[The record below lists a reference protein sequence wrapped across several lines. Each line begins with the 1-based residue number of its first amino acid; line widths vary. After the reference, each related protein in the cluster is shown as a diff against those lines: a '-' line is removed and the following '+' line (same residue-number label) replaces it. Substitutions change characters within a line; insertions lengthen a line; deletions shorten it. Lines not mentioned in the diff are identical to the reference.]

1 MSIRRRLARFNRVF
15 ANRIVGRFIS
25 RLPGFGSVHHHG
37 RKSGR
42 EYRTPVK
49 VFRRG
54 DLYVLSLPYG
64 SDSDW
69 VKNVLA
75 AGGCDLVTRQGRVC
89 LVEPQLYV
97 DDEQAEI
104 PAFVRMVLIRIN
116 ATEFLAL
123 KPGDAYEHDS
133 LGTTKRR
140 PGGREY
146 TTQS

>member
-1 MSIRRRLARFNRVF
+1 MSIQRRLARFNRMF
-15 ANRIVGRFIS
+15 ANRIVGRVIP
-25 RLPGFGSVHHHG
+25 RLPGFGAVHHRG
-37 RKSGR
+37 RRSGR

-75 AGGCDLVTRQGRVC
+75 AGGCDLMTRGRRVP
-89 LVEPQLYV
+89 LVEPRLYV

-104 PAFVRMVLIRIN
+104 PALIRRVLIRIN
-116 ATEFLAL
+116 ATDFLAL
-123 KPGDAYEHDS
+123 RPREVPRIEVPGDHAGQASE
-133 LGTTKRR
+133 
-140 PGGREY
+140 
-146 TTQS
+146 